1 MRWMQAAFRPSPAE
15 VRHAALTYLG
25 QRYPDWAWES
35 MHWPQW
41 SSPWP
46 CSSGNSS
53 RSSRLWYGREGR
65 ARGADQ
71 IV

>member
-35 MHWPQW
+35 MHWPERW
-41 SSPWP
+41 LPE
-46 CSSGNSS
+46 
-53 RSSRLWYGREGR
+53 L
-65 ARGADQ
+65 A
-71 IV
+71 